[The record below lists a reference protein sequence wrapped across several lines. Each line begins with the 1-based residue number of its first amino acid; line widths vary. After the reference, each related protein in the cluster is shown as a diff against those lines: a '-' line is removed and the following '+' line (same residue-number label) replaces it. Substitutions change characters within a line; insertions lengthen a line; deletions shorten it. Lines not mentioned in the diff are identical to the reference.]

1 MINVQLSF
9 ITLASTLPVRAK
21 RWKAYAFR
29 CVQFIWNSS
38 TIHTCGSA
46 CRVYLE
52 LLWWCNIFSNKG
64 CKFVVSAGT
73 SCTVVQEEFLM
84 LLMIMFPKAW
94 LVLLLIPPALT
105 IYPDTFRKSTLHSP
119 ITPKNSIL
127 YVGWRTDFFKFIT
140 NPRFAV
146 SLLKVVS
153 SKVFP
158 SIRKLSRYTN
168 IPIYS
173 LQRTETGIF
182 TNFVNN
188 VGAGLS
194 PKRRQRYVQGILPF
208 EIYILSW
215 LFVQWN
221 TKKGV
226 FEVQLA

>member
-1 MINVQLSF
+1 MHHGWEGHPSIIMINVQLSF

-38 TIHTCGSA
+38 TIHACGSA

-94 LVLLLIPPALT
+94 LVLLLIPAALT

-119 ITPKNSIL
+119 EAGTL
-127 YVGWRTDFFKFIT
+127 
-140 NPRFAV
+140 
-146 SLLKVVS
+146 S
-153 SKVFP
+153 SQ
-158 SIRKLSRYTN
+158 
-168 IPIYS
+168 
-173 LQRTETGIF
+173 QRL
-182 TNFVNN
+182 
-188 VGAGLS
+188 LS
-194 PKRRQRYVQGILPF
+194 PTRILF
-208 EIYILSW
+208 SMLGEELISLS
-215 LFVQWN
+215 L
-221 TKKGV
+221 
-226 FEVQLA
+226 

>member
-1 MINVQLSF
+1 MYSGAGRIFNAADDNVPKSLASSF
-9 ITLASTLPVRAK
+9 ID
-21 RWKAYAFR
+21 
-29 CVQFIWNSS
+29 
-38 TIHTCGSA
+38 
-46 CRVYLE
+46 
-52 LLWWCNIFSNKG
+52 
-64 CKFVVSAGT
+64 T
-73 SCTVVQEEFLM
+73 SCIDNISWHLSEINSTFSWGRDTV
-84 LLMIMFPKAW
+84 I
-94 LVLLLIPPALT
+94 
-105 IYPDTFRKSTLHSP
+105 STETA